1 MDYQLWTWT
10 SVIKI
15 FESLNGEQNILDA
28 RYLPVNRLAHKCI
41 QRHGLNIL
49 VWLVGGLV
57 DQSVAGKSAF
67 FRWVFEIGATNEG
80 KKFEGRAYL
89 LAVCR

>member
-1 MDYQLWTWT
+1 
-10 SVIKI
+10 
-15 FESLNGEQNILDA
+15 LNWEQNILDA
-28 RYLPVNRLAHKCI
+28 RYLPVNRLAYKCI

-49 VWLVGGLV
+49 VLARGGLV

-67 FRWVFEIGATNEG
+67 FSWVFEIGAAYKG